1 MARERTDC
9 LVLCKLSVI
18 WRYIDS
24 SAISLPAAMD
34 RLLPTI
40 RAVII
45 ADTHIVGHVQLNR
58 LKQVDARVRGVAMYA
73 EGERSSK

>member
-1 MARERTDC
+1 
-9 LVLCKLSVI
+9 
-18 WRYIDS
+18 
-24 SAISLPAAMD
+24 MD